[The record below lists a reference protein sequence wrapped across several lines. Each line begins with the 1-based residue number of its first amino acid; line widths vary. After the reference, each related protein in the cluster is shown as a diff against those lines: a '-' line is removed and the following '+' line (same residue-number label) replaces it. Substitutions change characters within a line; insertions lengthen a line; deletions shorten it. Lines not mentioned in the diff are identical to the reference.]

1 VVGFTRECERGT
13 FSITGKKLKDFQF
26 CLPILPAYLPLKLPN
41 GQFPLKIPGPISQT
55 TLEQNKKNKKK
66 SPVVGFTRGW
76 ERGTSLN
83 GHKIQ
88 RFPILSANPTC
99 VSSLEISTRTISP
112 ENTRSYQPGKTE
124 TYQKKFVP
132 FRKEKKLNGGVAI
145 LLKKIAFG

>member
-1 VVGFTRECERGT
+1 M
-13 FSITGKKLKDFQF
+13 
-26 CLPILPAYLPLKLPN
+26 
-41 GQFPLKIPGPISQT
+41 
-55 TLEQNKKNKKK
+55 
-66 SPVVGFTRGW
+66 GFTRGW

-124 TYQKKFVP
+124 TYQKNICPLQK
-132 FRKEKKLNGGVAI
+132 RKKIKLRSGDFT
-145 LLKKIAFG
+145 KKIAFG

>member
-1 VVGFTRECERGT
+1 MGFTRECERGT

-55 TLEQNKKNKKK
+55 TLEQNNNKKQK
-66 SPVVGFTRGW
+66 KKIFFLPVVGFTRGW

-124 TYQKKFVP
+124 TNQKKLSP
-132 FRKEKKLNGGVAI
+132 SEKKKN
-145 LLKKIAFG
+145 

>member
-1 VVGFTRECERGT
+1 M
-13 FSITGKKLKDFQF
+13 
-26 CLPILPAYLPLKLPN
+26 
-41 GQFPLKIPGPISQT
+41 
-55 TLEQNKKNKKK
+55 
-66 SPVVGFTRGW
+66 GFTRGW

-124 TYQKKFVP
+124 TYQKKIVP
-132 FRKEKKLNGGVAI
+132 FRKEKKIKWRSGDFT
-145 LLKKIAFG
+145 KKIASG

>member
-1 VVGFTRECERGT
+1 
-13 FSITGKKLKDFQF
+13 
-26 CLPILPAYLPLKLPN
+26 
-41 GQFPLKIPGPISQT
+41 
-55 TLEQNKKNKKK
+55 
-66 SPVVGFTRGW
+66 
-76 ERGTSLN
+76 
-83 GHKIQ
+83 
-88 RFPILSANPTC
+88 LSANPTC

>member
-1 VVGFTRECERGT
+1 M
-13 FSITGKKLKDFQF
+13 
-26 CLPILPAYLPLKLPN
+26 
-41 GQFPLKIPGPISQT
+41 
-55 TLEQNKKNKKK
+55 
-66 SPVVGFTRGW
+66 GFTRGW

-132 FRKEKKLNGGVAI
+132 FRKDKKLNGGVAI
-145 LLKKIAFG
+145 LLKKNRFWLI

>member
-1 VVGFTRECERGT
+1 MGFTRECERGT

-55 TLEQNKKNKKK
+55 TLEQNKKNKKN

-83 GHKIQ
+83 GHKIK

-124 TYQKKFVP
+124 TYQKKFAP